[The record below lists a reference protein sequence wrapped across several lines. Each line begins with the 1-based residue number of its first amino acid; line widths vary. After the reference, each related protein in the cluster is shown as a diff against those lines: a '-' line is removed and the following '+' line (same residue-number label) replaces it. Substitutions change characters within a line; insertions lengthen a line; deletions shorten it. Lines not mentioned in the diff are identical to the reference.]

1 MSLRTA
7 LCDVLGIELP
17 IVQAPI
23 ASSPELAAAV
33 SNAGGFGMLQG
44 SWLSPKRLRETV
56 RATRELTD
64 RPFGVNLVLEWS
76 QEERLDAALEE
87 GVPAVSLFWGDPSPL
102 AGRVHDAGATLIC
115 TVGSA
120 AEARSVVEAGAD
132 VVVAQG
138 WESGGHVWG
147 QVALFPLVPCVVDA
161 VSPVPVV
168 AAGGVADGRG
178 LAAALALGAAG
189 VWVGTR
195 FIASEEIP
203 LVALYKERV
212 VEASETG
219 TVYGIVFDIDWPDAP
234 HRALRNSTVRRWE
247 EAGRPRPGERP
258 GEGEVVAAWP
268 SGDPILRYSDAL
280 PKPGMTGDLEA
291 LALYAGQSA
300 GLVKD
305 VRPAGEIVRSL
316 AAEAERILSGLAT
329 D

>member
-1 MSLRTA
+1 M
-7 LCDVLGIELP
+7 
-17 IVQAPI
+17 
-23 ASSPELAAAV
+23 
-33 SNAGGFGMLQG
+33 
-44 SWLSPKRLRETV
+44 
-56 RATRELTD
+56 
-64 RPFGVNLVLEWS
+64 
-76 QEERLDAALEE
+76 
-87 GVPAVSLFWGDPSPL
+87 
-102 AGRVHDAGATLIC
+102 
-115 TVGSA
+115 
-120 AEARSVVEAGAD
+120 
-132 VVVAQG
+132 
-138 WESGGHVWG
+138 
-147 QVALFPLVPCVVDA
+147 ALFPLVPCVVDA

-189 VWVGTR
+189 IWVGTR

-212 VEASETG
+212 VEASETD